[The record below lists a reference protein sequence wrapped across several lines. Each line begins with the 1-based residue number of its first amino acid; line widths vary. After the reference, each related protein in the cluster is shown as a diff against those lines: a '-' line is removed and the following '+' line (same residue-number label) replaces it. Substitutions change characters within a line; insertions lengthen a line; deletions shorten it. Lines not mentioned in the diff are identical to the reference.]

1 MPLSTYV
8 DFEILCSSARLSLR
22 AHHVARSRL
31 EAIAMRARPTFCVAL
46 FVFRNAFL
54 LLTCLF
60 PIQ

>member
-8 DFEILCSSARLSLR
+8 DFEILCSSARLPLR

-46 FVFRNAFL
+46 FVFRNA
-54 LLTCLF
+54 LF
-60 PIQ
+60 SY